1 MSVATTLRDVVSDSQ
16 EELQY
21 LLFSASFI
29 VYNVHSGRILK
40 SRGWWFAID
49 LNYFDSLEYKGI
61 NANGIEETHY
71 YRVLKFC
78 LIRKVENQLQ
88 HFQVQILLD

>member
-1 MSVATTLRDVVSDSQ
+1 MICNR
-16 EELQY
+16 
-21 LLFSASFI
+21 F
-29 VYNVHSGRILK
+29 
-40 SRGWWFAID
+40 
-49 LNYFDSLEYKGI
+49 NYFYSLEYKGI
-61 NANGIEETHY
+61 SVSGIEETHY